1 MTRFLTVFVWVAI
14 IVIGRVIPH
23 PANVTPIG
31 ALSVMSGVLFR
42 KHWAVMI
49 TLLGL
54 VLSDIILGLIYHTAM
69 FGLWTLFTYSGF
81 ALIAFFAPK
90 KTSFLYLFISTLVY
104 WVWTNFG
111 IWLTTPWYPHTAE
124 GLSLCFTAG
133 LPFLR
138 NALMGNIFYMI
149 LFLACQKT
157 NWINARLPA
166 LQRL

>member
-1 MTRFLTVFVWVAI
+1 
-14 IVIGRVIPH
+14 
-23 PANVTPIG
+23 
-31 ALSVMSGVLFR
+31 MSGVLFR
-42 KHWAVMI
+42 KQWAVTI

-54 VLSDIILGLIYHTAM
+54 IFSDIILGLIYHTAM

-81 ALIAFFAPK
+81 ALIAFFAP
-90 KTSFLYLFISTLVY
+90 SFSLPRSRGSARVGGFNIWVYLALSTLAY

-111 IWLTTPWYPHTAE
+111 IWLTTPWYPHTTE
-124 GLSLCFTAG
+124 GLSLCFTAA

-138 NALMGNIFYMI
+138 NALIGNILYML

-157 NWINARLPA
+157 NWISEKLPA